1 MKNIC
6 FLLII
11 IFTFSCSSEEENI
24 KEENNEIY
32 KIYKIKSTNEEGNII
47 ITEINYKN
55 NLLDFI
61 KEVHNSNETIIE
73 NYNYNTNGQIISITS
88 DSGFENTFSYTG
100 SNITK
105 QNYSNDSYDEY
116 TYDSNNNVKSK
127 KIYRNNQFLFELL
140 YEYDNKNN
148 MVKITELNSGQT
160 STSMQTFD
168 DKKNP
173 FLNVLPKEL
182 LVINQLNGENN
193 VLKSYDDETFV
204 YEYNDKDY
212 PTKQTIY
219 ESGNLESIIEFE
231 YK

>member
-212 PTKQTIY
+212 PTKQTIF
-219 ESGNLESIIEFE
+219 ESGNLESVVEFE